1 MLKQIDFTK
10 SVFLRLFP
18 IIETICPKFGQK
30 YWLLKNEKKSTSCY
44 VDTRRLKTS
53 LLKFIN
59 CINSINSVRAVRVK
73 LIYYS

>member
-1 MLKQIDFTK
+1 MLKQIDFTNF
-10 SVFLRLFP
+10 VFLRLFL
-18 IIETICPKFGQK
+18 IIETISPKFGQK
-30 YWLLKNEKKSTSCY
+30 YRPLKNEKKSTSGY

-59 CINSINSVRAVRVK
+59 CINSINSVRAVQVK

>member
-10 SVFLRLFP
+10 FVFLSLFP
-18 IIETICPKFGQK
+18 IIETISPKFGQN
-30 YWLLKNEKKSTSCY
+30 YRPLKNEKKSTTGY

-59 CINSINSVRAVRVK
+59 CINSFRAVQVK
-73 LIYYS
+73 LICYS